1 MTQILVIDDD
11 PTIRVVLTRAL
22 TKQGYGVTVA
32 ENGQEGIDQAK
43 QILPALIICDW
54 MMPIVD
60 GLEVCRQVKANP
72 DLSTTFFILLTSRGG
87 TEDRVM
93 GLDTGADEFLSKPIR
108 PDELSA
114 RVRAGLRIYQLTADL
129 RSSNQRLADSNHLLE
144 AQLAEG
150 AEYVRSQLPPPM
162 KTDTAIVNNRFI
174 PSRQLGGDC
183 FDYYWLDNEHL
194 VMYLLDVSGHGLG
207 STLPSVAVSH
217 LLRSRSL
224 SGVSFSEPA
233 RVLSALNDAFQMDM
247 HQDKY
252 FTIWYGVYHPP
263 TRQLSYSCAGHPPA
277 ILLSGN
283 PNTAPQVQQLKTPG
297 MPVGMFPEIEYPQK
311 SCQVPPLSTLYIY
324 SDGAYEIN
332 QRNGKLW
339 TLEEFVQLLSDYRE
353 KNQTELDQ
361 LLDYLRNLNPKRVFE
376 DDLSLLQVTFL

>member
-11 PTIRVVLTRAL
+11 PTVRVVLTRAL
-22 TKQGYGVTVA
+22 KKQGYDVTVA
-32 ENGQEGIDQAK
+32 ENGKEGIDRAK
-43 QILPALIICDW
+43 EIRPALIICDW
-54 MMPIVD
+54 MMPIMD

-72 DLSTTFFILLTSRGG
+72 NLSTTFFILLTSRGG
-87 TEDRVM
+87 TEDQVI

-108 PDELSA
+108 PDEVSA
-114 RVRAGLRIYQLTADL
+114 RVRAGLRIYQLTEDL
-129 RSSNQRLADSNHLLE
+129 RSSNHRLAEFNHLLE

-150 AEYVRSQLPPPM
+150 AEYVRSQLPSPL
-162 KTDTAIVNNRFI
+162 KTDFVTINNRFI

-183 FDYYWLDNEHL
+183 FDYYWLDPEHL

-207 STLPSVAVSH
+207 STLPSVAMSH
-217 LLRSRSL
+217 LLRTRSL

-233 RVLSALNDAFQMDM
+233 RVLTALNQAFQMDM

-252 FTIWYGVYHPP
+252 FTIWYGVYHLP

-277 ILLSGN
+277 ILLSGAEN
-283 PNTAPQVQQLKTPG
+283 NYLEVKQLKTSG
-297 MPVGMFPEIEYPQK
+297 MPVGMFPEAEYQQK
-311 SCQVPPLSTLYIY
+311 SCQLPPSSTLYIY

-332 QRNGKLW
+332 QSDGNMW
-339 TLEEFVQLLSDYRE
+339 TLEEFVQLLCQYRE
-353 KNQTELDQ
+353 TNQTELEK

-376 DDLSLLQVTFL
+376 DDLSLLQVNFL

>member
-22 TKQGYGVTVA
+22 KKQGYGVTVA
-32 ENGQEGIDQAK
+32 ENGKEGIDRAK
-43 QILPALIICDW
+43 QVCPALIICDW
-54 MMPIVD
+54 MMPIMD

-87 TEDRVM
+87 TDDRVM

-162 KTDTAIVNNRFI
+162 KTDAVTINSRFI

-183 FDYYWLDNEHL
+183 FDYYWLDPECV

-207 STLPSVAVSH
+207 STLPSVAMSH
-217 LLRSRSL
+217 LLRTRSL
-224 SGVSFSEPA
+224 SGVPFSEPA
-233 RVLSALNDAFQMDM
+233 RVLTALNDAFQMDM

-263 TRQLSYSCAGHPPA
+263 TRQLSYACAGHPPA
-277 ILLSGN
+277 ILLSGA
-283 PNTAPQVQQLKTPG
+283 PNTPPKVEQLKTPG
-297 MPVGMFPEIEYPQK
+297 MPIGMFPEAEYTQK
-311 SCQVPPLSTLYIY
+311 SCQVPPASTLYIY

-339 TLEEFVQLLSDYRE
+339 TLEEFVQILSHYRE
-353 KNQTELDQ
+353 TNQTELEQ

-376 DDLSLLQVTFL
+376 DDLSVLQVTFA

>member
-1 MTQILVIDDD
+1 MPEILVIDDD

-22 TKQGYGVTVA
+22 KKQGYGVTVA
-32 ENGQEGIDQAK
+32 ENGQEGIDRAK

-54 MMPIVD
+54 MMPIMD

-72 DLSTTFFILLTSRGG
+72 ELSTTFFILLTSRGG

-150 AEYVRSQLPPPM
+150 AEYVRSQLPAPL
-162 KTDTAIVNNRFI
+162 KSDTVTINNRFI

-183 FDYYWLDNEHL
+183 FDYYWLDNRHL

-207 STLPSVAVSH
+207 STLPSVAMSH
-217 LLRSRSL
+217 LLRTRSL

-233 RVLSALNDAFQMDM
+233 RVLTALNDAFQMDM

-252 FTIWYGVYHPP
+252 FTIWYGVYD
-263 TRQLSYSCAGHPPA
+263 TFSRQLSFSCAGHPPA
-277 ILLSGN
+277 ILLSGAE
-283 PNTAPQVQQLKTPG
+283 NTLPTVEQLKTPG
-297 MPVGMFPEIEYPQK
+297 MPIGMFPGVEYNQK
-311 SCQVPPLSTLYIY
+311 SLQVPMSSTLYIY

-339 TLEEFVQLLSDYRE
+339 TLEEFVQQLSHYQ
-353 KNQTELDQ
+353 KTTQTELDR
-361 LLDYLRNLNPKRVFE
+361 LLDYLRNLNPKKVFE
-376 DDLSLLQVTFL
+376 DDLSLLQVNFL

>member
-22 TKQGYGVTVA
+22 KKQGYGVTVA
-32 ENGQEGIDQAK
+32 ENGQEGLDRAK
-43 QILPALIICDW
+43 EIRPALIICDW
-54 MMPIVD
+54 MMPIMD

-114 RVRAGLRIYQLTADL
+114 RVRAGLRIYQLTSDL

-183 FDYYWLDNEHL
+183 FDYYWLDDEHL

-217 LLRSRSL
+217 LLRTRSL

-233 RVLSALNDAFQMDM
+233 RVLSALNDAFQMDT

-277 ILLSGN
+277 ILLSGD
-283 PNTAPQVQQLKTPG
+283 PNTPSQVQQLKTPG

-311 SCQVPPLSTLYIY
+311 SCQVPPSSTLYIY

-339 TLEEFVQLLSDYRE
+339 TLDEFVQLLSDYRE
-353 KNQTELDQ
+353 KNQTELEQ

>member
-22 TKQGYGVTVA
+22 KKQGYGVTVA
-32 ENGQEGIDQAK
+32 ENGQEGIDRAK
-43 QILPALIICDW
+43 EIHPALIICDW
-54 MMPIVD
+54 MMPIMD

-114 RVRAGLRIYQLTADL
+114 RVRAGLRIYQLTSDL
-129 RSSNQRLADSNHLLE
+129 RSSNQRLADFNHILE

-162 KTDTAIVNNRFI
+162 KTDPVTINNRFI

-183 FDYYWLDNEHL
+183 FDYYWLDDEHL

-217 LLRSRSL
+217 LLRTRSL
-224 SGVSFSEPA
+224 SGVPFSEPA

-252 FTIWYGVYHPP
+252 FTIWYGVYHVP
-263 TRQLSYSCAGHPPA
+263 TRELSYSCAGHPPA
-277 ILLSGN
+277 ILLSGD
-283 PNTAPQVQQLKTPG
+283 PNTAQPVQKLKTPG
-297 MPVGMFPEIEYPQK
+297 MPVGMFPEIEYPQN
-311 SCQVPPLSTLYIY
+311 SFQVPPLSTLYIY

-376 DDLSLLQVTFL
+376 DDLSLLQVNFL